1 MFTDRAKLIALAIVH
16 IFETSKP
23 LGDYSA
29 VAVLDDGAGISY
41 GINQFTHRSGSL
53 FAVVRSYLSQ
63 NPAVGVDEITRSLPT
78 LRLTTPDAIRSLSN
92 NAALKNALAR
102 AGSTPEMRAAQQKV
116 MTERYLTPAIE
127 ACEGSHFELPLS
139 LAVIYDAMNHG
150 SYAKIRDRDHIT
162 HEQIAER
169 VTVDHSEH
177 GLSEAFEKAWITEYV
192 RLRDA
197 WLASVPRLNST
208 RYRTRFFMNQIHAGN
223 WQLALPVTVQG
234 VKLTDALLGTDSA
247 AAPVVEPTSTG
258 NVSVARPNPMPSENP
273 SGIEPPPTTTT
284 TTETT
289 ANPSTQSV
297 LQETIKTSAGDHPS
311 QAATQ
316 VSQNGGLINK
326 ILGGGTAT
334 AIGGAVLTWATG
346 HIDGVAVIAI
356 CITVIILAVIF
367 HGTITDVIR
376 MQAAADPNKFNVK

>member
-1 MFTDRAKLIALAIVH
+1 M
-16 IFETSKP
+16 P
-23 LGDYSA
+23 
-29 VAVLDDGAGISY
+29 
-41 GINQFTHRSGSL
+41 SL
-53 FAVVRSYLSQ
+53 VR
-63 NPAVGVDEITRSLPT
+63 V
-78 LRLTTPDAIRSLSN
+78 
-92 NAALKNALAR
+92 
-102 AGSTPEMRAAQQKV
+102 TPEMRAAQQKV

-150 SYAKIRDRDHIT
+150 SYAKIRDEDRIT

-177 GLSEAFEKAWITEYV
+177 GLSEAFEEAWITEYV

-223 WQLALPVTVQG
+223 WQLALPMTVQG
-234 VKLTDALLGTDSA
+234 VKLTDALLGTNSA
-247 AAPVVEPTSTG
+247 AAPVVEPASTG
-258 NVSVARPNPMPSENP
+258 NVSVANSNLMSSESPSEVEP
-273 SGIEPPPTTTT
+273 SPTTTT

-297 LQETIKTSAGDHPS
+297 IQETTKTGPGDHSSVP
-311 QAATQ
+311 AIQ
-316 VSQNGGLINK
+316 VSQNGGLAK
-326 ILGGGTAT
+326 ALLGGSTLTAVST
-334 AIGGAVLTWATG
+334 AVFGWMTG
-346 HIDGVAVIAI
+346 HLDGVGVIAI
-356 CITVIILAVIF
+356 CLTVIVLAVIF
-367 HGTITDVIR
+367 RGVITDYVR